1 MICPNCGTNVPD
13 QAKFCA
19 GCGRPLPP
27 ATSRPGG
34 SGQPSVSPPKK
45 KKTGLI
51 IGLAALVS
59 VLAIAIVVILLQDR
73 PEKNR
78 SGNQTEDGGGQNT
91 QAGQDSQTPGDD
103 SELPADT
110 QTTIPLLMLIT
121 PAAENGAENSVTL
134 TYVADGF
141 HLTAYAYT
149 NGSLYQTTESDYD
162 SSGRIT
168 HSLQQ
173 IEGQGVTIERNY
185 EYDENGN
192 LSHSIMR
199 QTMKEMPESEVV
211 EDITYTYD
219 SGGTVTQM
227 SAPPES
233 NRVYELE
240 FNSDKTVKAVKAG
253 FTDSSAFTLM
263 EYQYEDGCIASVHY
277 TLTDSDGTVGFE
289 QELIYDKSSRSIADC
304 GNLLTETTFSKGSE
318 FTNNYEF
325 TDAFMTENGILLGET
340 LKAEKVLYKKMEYFQ
355 GDLSNEF
362 TYDGEGRLIQE
373 MEYADSGKKYKYTE
387 YEYDENGREC
397 LAEHLAYGADDL
409 LHSYG
414 DYQYDENGN
423 VISKTWYDMH
433 TGEQTPLYVYQYTY
447 GADSRLLNRSEIA
460 LNPVYV
466 SQYFEYEYDEQGNK
480 TASHEYALREA
491 GVTAESIKANGE
503 YSYYTYDNE
512 YDDQG
517 RLVSSCVW
525 YRIIDNE
532 EKNPS
537 AYTTKTVYEY
547 DADGDLIKESSYA
560 NEGGCYAY
568 TDYSYLYK

>member
-304 GNLLTETTFSKGSE
+304 GNLLTETTFSNGSE
-318 FTNNYEF
+318 FTNNYEY
-325 TDAFMTENGILLGET
+325 TDAFLT
-340 LKAEKVLYKKMEYFQ
+340 
-355 GDLSNEF
+355 
-362 TYDGEGRLIQE
+362 
-373 MEYADSGKKYKYTE
+373 
-387 YEYDENGREC
+387 
-397 LAEHLAYGADDL
+397 
-409 LHSYG
+409 
-414 DYQYDENGN
+414 ENGN

-447 GADSRLLNRSEIA
+447 DADSRLLNRSEIA

-568 TDYSYLYK
+568 TDYAYLYK